1 MPDTLDINRLVQQ
14 ALKTVDR
21 CRLDQP
27 GRYRR
32 YVDVP
37 RAGRDDSLNPYGVA
51 DAANILYTLGAFPQD
66 QSTRDGFVHTLRSMQ
81 NPETGLWH
89 ESTHHDYHCTAHCIA
104 AMELFD
110 AAPTHPLSGLDPY
123 RTPDGIRSL
132 LESLDWVTSPWNRS
146 HRGAGV
152 FASLLI
158 CDQADEALRD
168 AYFDWLTDNWDTETG
183 MLRRGCLPGQ
193 AEGSKPLHEHMAG
206 TFHYLFN
213 IEADRRPLP
222 HAKAMVDT
230 CLTMFDDGRAMTFA
244 HAGGFIFIDWVFCL
258 SRSVRHSGHRFDESR
273 AALQATAIAHFDRL
287 EQIDHQ
293 TDADWNDLHNLFG
306 RVCAWSELQLA
317 LPGLIRSRRPLKN
330 VLDRRPFI

>member
-1 MPDTLDINRLVQQ
+1 MGTAINIDRIVKLAVE
-14 ALKTVDR
+14 TVDR
-21 CRLDQP
+21 CRLAAP
-27 GRYRR
+27 GQYKRYANAPG
-32 YVDVP
+32 DGSD
-37 RAGRDDSLNPYGVA
+37 ATLNPYGVA

-66 QSTRDGFVHTLRSMQ
+66 QPVRDGFVQTLRSLQ
-81 NPETGLWH
+81 SAQTGLWN
-89 ESTHHDYHCTAHCIA
+89 ESTHHDYHCTAHCVA

-110 AAPTHPLSGLDPY
+110 AKPTHPLSGLEKY
-123 RTPDGIRSL
+123 RSPDGIRSL
-132 LESLDWVTSPWNRS
+132 LEGLDWTETPWGHS

-152 FASLLI
+152 FASQLI
-158 CDQADEALRD
+158 CDLADESVRD
-168 AYFDWLTDNWDTETG
+168 AYFGWLTDNWDAEIG
-183 MLRRGCLPGQ
+183 LLLRGCLPGQ
-193 AEGSKPLHEHMAG
+193 AKGSKPLHEHLAG

-230 CLTMFDDGRAMTFA
+230 CLRMFDDGQAMTFA
-244 HAGGFIFIDWVFCL
+244 NAGGFIFIDWVFCL

-273 AALQATAIAHFDRL
+273 AALKATAIAHFDRL
-287 EQIDHQ
+287 EKIDHHN
-293 TDADWNDLHNLFG
+293 DPNWNDLHNLFG